1 MQSRFKP
8 VRGLENG
15 FVFET
20 IKNNNVFN
28 VAVWVTFRGR
38 SHALQDR
45 VDLKSRRPHGVC
57 SEEEHLYR
65 LPSCAKD
72 KWCVSGCE
80 RVCVLKLAAN

>member
-1 MQSRFKP
+1 MQNRFKP

-20 IKNNNVFN
+20 IKNVFN
-28 VAVWVTFRGR
+28 VAVRLTFRGR

-72 KWCVSGCE
+72 KWCVLGVKE
-80 RVCVLKLAAN
+80 CVFLY

>member
-1 MQSRFKP
+1 M
-8 VRGLENG
+8 
-15 FVFET
+15 FVT
-20 IKNNNVFN
+20 IKNNNVLN

-65 LPSCAKD
+65 LPSCAED
-72 KWCVSGCE
+72 RWCVSGCE
-80 RVCVLKLAAN
+80 RVCVLILAAN